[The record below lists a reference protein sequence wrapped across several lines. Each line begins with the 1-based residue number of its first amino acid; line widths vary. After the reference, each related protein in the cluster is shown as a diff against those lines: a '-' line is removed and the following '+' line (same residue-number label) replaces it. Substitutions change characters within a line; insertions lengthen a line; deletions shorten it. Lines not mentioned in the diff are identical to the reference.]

1 MIIREG
7 IAEMRRAFP
16 WYCGFAIIGAT
27 LAVLLAM
34 FDPSITA
41 SPP

>member
-7 IAEMRRAFP
+7 IAEVRRSFP
-16 WYCGFAIIGAT
+16 LYLGFAVIAAT
-27 LAVLLAM
+27 LAVVLAM

-41 SPP
+41 PAP

>member
-16 WYCGFAIIGAT
+16 WYFGFAVIGAT
-27 LAVLLAM
+27 LAVVLAM

-41 SPP
+41 SAP